1 MFEKV
6 INIPAGN
13 YMFKVD
19 KRNTRA
25 RCEISSNLTINSN
38 LTPKRH
44 QWRHNGVFIVNFE
57 YISRLVLEFL
67 LLTLSRQ
74 MPTGILECVFN

>member
-19 KRNTRA
+19 KRNIIA
-25 RCEISSNLTINSN
+25 RCEISSNLTN
-38 LTPKRH
+38 LTPNRH

-57 YISRLVLEFL
+57 HVSRLVLEFL

-74 MPTGILECVFN
+74 MPTGIQECVFH